1 MIIGKLRHRITIQ
14 SLSAT
19 QDATTGEQLET
30 WATYLADVPAMV
42 VPISGKEY
50 LSASAEQAGITA
62 RVTVRYDSGITSA
75 MRIVFDG
82 RTYKIRDQFP
92 DETARGYIV
101 LMVSP

>member
-1 MIIGKLRHRITIQ
+1 MIIGKLRHRITIE
-14 SLSAT
+14 SLTPT
-19 QDATTGEQLET
+19 QDQVTGEQLES
-30 WATYLADVPAMV
+30 WGTYLADVPAMV

-62 RVTVRYDSGITSA
+62 GVTVRYDSGITSA

-82 RTYKIRDQFP
+82 RTYKIRDAFP

-101 LMVSP
+101 LMVAP